1 MSIFSFQNIS
11 KAYKGTAALRDCSFE
26 VEALDFTAL
35 VGNNGSGKS
44 TTIHILCN
52 LLRYDAGRYCFEGQ
66 LVQPDTVDYKRQL
79 GIVLSEP
86 FYVEEFDV
94 QEYWRFVC
102 KFQKVPKAEVA
113 GRIADMLALLDLEA
127 HCRKPIK
134 TLSSGNQMKVSI
146 GAALIHNPKVLI
158 LDEPFVNLDIATTER
173 LIALLK
179 SLQGKKTLFVTSHS
193 LELIAELC
201 EQFLIMDE
209 GRIIK
214 KLEKSAFPTL
224 FDISAKTQTPYSEEI
239 IACAK

>member
-1 MSIFSFQNIS
+1 
-11 KAYKGTAALRDCSFE
+11 
-26 VEALDFTAL
+26 L
-35 VGNNGSGKS
+35 VGNNGCGKS
-44 TTIHILCN
+44 TIIHIISN
-52 LLRYDAGRYCFEGQ
+52 LTNYQSGEYFFENKKVTSQ
-66 LVQPDTVDYKRQL
+66 FVSFKEDL

-86 FYVEEFDV
+86 YYIEEFDV

-102 KFQKVPKAEVA
+102 KFQKVPKAEIA

-134 TLSSGNQMKVSI
+134 ALSSGNQMKVSI

-214 KLEKSAFPTL
+214 KLAKSAYPTLDALKQEVKSLITHKEEKSKPDWL
-224 FDISAKTQTPYSEEI
+224 Q
-239 IACAK
+239 